1 MASFICTLSLFIL
14 VLASGYFTVPIP
26 DPLPT
31 HLISPSTD
39 HETTE
44 PPIHLVRSSVHD
56 MESETTSTPMG
67 VPKEPG
73 LHEIRMMGNDKMD
86 ESSTSTTERPLSMHS
101 RKIDG
106 MPMESMMK
114 EHILQEPH
122 MMDNDK
128 MGESSTSTTER
139 PLPMHSRKIDGMP
152 IEPMMKD
159 NVPQEPHMTDIDK
172 LSTTPETIPEQ
183 HSLIT
188 RYNGTESEE
197 EEEKEKET
205 SKRVIKIDETKLETE
220 DEKETHKR
228 EKLDGTKLES
238 EKEKE
243 SQKREKLELEKE
255 KESQKR
261 EKLELEKEKE
271 SQKRGM
277 SVESTTIPMSSA
289 VVPELDSLTST
300 STKMYPGLLKDEETE
315 RTDDEQREKPKKR
328 RPKTD
333 ETTTTIPTAYLDQ
346 SMLDKL
352 EGVPDNMMKLDENT
366 IPGGV
371 TDFPI
376 TTMLTPVKEDKDEG
390 KSKPPRMPLNEG
402 EKSPQSE
409 EEKSDN

>member
-1 MASFICTLSLFIL
+1 MMKEHM
-14 VLASGYFTVPIP
+14 PQ
-26 DPLPT
+26 
-31 HLISPSTD
+31 
-39 HETTE
+39 E
-44 PPIHLVRSSVHD
+44 PH
-56 MESETTSTPMG
+56 
-67 VPKEPG
+67 
-73 LHEIRMMGNDKMD
+73 MMGNDKM
-86 ESSTSTTERPLSMHS
+86 EELSTSTTEQPLSMHS

-114 EHILQEPH
+114 EHMLQEPH

-243 SQKREKLELEKE
+243 SQKREKLELDKEKESQKREKLELDKE

-277 SVESTTIPMSSA
+277 SVESTTIPMSSP
-289 VVPELDSLTST
+289 VVPELDSSIST